1 MSFPVFILLVQL
13 DADVSIHGLAVP
25 PFDQGSHRVPAY
37 ERVQLFILAMP
48 FDRASHGGCKR
59 IVASHG
65 VKASIAKAYQH
76 KFTLQRSD
84 MHSHGDGT
92 DYVHHVV
99 ARQSVQRERI
109 PFLRMLSQQLHV
121 DFGFLDDVR
130 YAPKHYPVTKARVEE
145 RPRALPLRAVHIK
158 QIGPTRKGCKE
169 RYENWRLWKIMLLTC
184 LYR

>member
-1 MSFPVFILLVQL
+1 MPGEQEQADLDSRPLLEVGIKLRRSLALGHVRCYRNVHDGTCTIRWLMGLPVFILLVQL
-13 DADVSIHGLAVP
+13 DADVSIHGFAVP

-109 PFLRMLSQQLHV
+109 PFLRVLSQ
-121 DFGFLDDVR
+121 
-130 YAPKHYPVTKARVEE
+130 
-145 RPRALPLRAVHIK
+145 
-158 QIGPTRKGCKE
+158 
-169 RYENWRLWKIMLLTC
+169 
-184 LYR
+184 